1 MEVTASG
8 GAGVVAAPPGNN
20 TVGGADLSQVSLLP
34 LTGEDGLMA
43 LFAFQSADRA
53 INIKSASKQTA
64 NNHQLRKQALEKLRK
79 AIAEAAEAKKRGGF
93 WSNVASVAS
102 TVGKLA
108 AVAGCVAAVVASGGA
123 AAPVVALALSS
134 GAFLQGET
142 QIMQKLGMS
151 DEAANW
157 TTLGM
162 SLAGGGVAGATTMG
176 VGQGVAMAA
185 QGTATAT
192 AGVATIQAG
201 EANAHAQQKM
211 ADAEAAKVDA
221 ARMQRLQQVLLQAL
235 KDEDEGSERVLGS
248 IRGSLDEQQRT
259 LEACFY
265 RRI

>member
-1 MEVTASG
+1 MEVTATSN
-8 GAGVVAAPPGNN
+8 AAVTQPQGNN
-20 TVGGADLSQVSLLP
+20 GLGATDLSQVSLLP

-43 LFAFQSADRA
+43 LFAYQSANRA

-64 NNHQLRKQALEKLRK
+64 NNQELRKQALQKLRK
-79 AIAEAAEAKKRGGF
+79 AIADAARARHKGGF
-93 WSNVASVAS
+93 WNKVANVAS
-102 TVGKLA
+102 TVAKLA
-108 AVAGCVAAVVASGGA
+108 AVAGCVAAVVTTGGA

-142 QIMQKLGMS
+142 HILQKLGMS
-151 DEAANW
+151 DQAANW
-157 TTLGM
+157 TALGM
-162 SLAGGGVAGATTMG
+162 SVVGGGVGGASAMG
-176 VGQGVAMAA
+176 VGQGVSMAA
-185 QGTATAT
+185 QGAATAT

-201 EANAHAQQKM
+201 EAEAKAQSKM

-235 KDEDEGSERVLGS
+235 KDEDESSERVLSS

>member
-1 MEVTASG
+1 MQVTATTSTP
-8 GAGVVAAPPGNN
+8 VANPQGNN
-20 TVGGADLSQVSLLP
+20 AVAPDVSQVSLLP

-43 LFAFQSADRA
+43 LFAYQSANRA
-53 INIKSASKQTA
+53 VDIKAAAKQTA
-64 NNHQLRKQALEKLRK
+64 NNHELRKEALQKLRK
-79 AIAEAAEAKKRGGF
+79 AIADAAKAQKKGGF
-93 WSNVASVAS
+93 WRSVASVAS
-102 TVGKLA
+102 KVAKLA

-142 QIMQKLGMS
+142 QILQKLGMS

-157 TTLGM
+157 TSLGM
-162 SLAGGGVAGATTMG
+162 SLAGGGVAGASAMS

-201 EANAHAQQKM
+201 EADAKAQSKL
-211 ADAEAAKVDA
+211 ADAESAKVDA
-221 ARMQRLQQVLLQAL
+221 ARMQRLQQMLLQAL
-235 KDEDEGSERVLGS
+235 KDEDEGSERALSS
-248 IRGSLDEQQRT
+248 IRGSLGEQQRT